1 MKKAAQVL
9 EGSHDFQ
16 AFRSSSCESKN
27 TKKTIFSIQ
36 WKKHFLHP
44 ADLISIFFEG
54 SGFLKQMIRIIVG
67 SLVEIGLEKQTTTL
81 FSEVLKNGNA
91 EFLKFTAPA
100 KGLFLEKILVDYPK
114 I

>member
-1 MKKAAQVL
+1 MNQKTLKKQFFL
-9 EGSHDFQ
+9 FNG
-16 AFRSSSCESKN
+16 K
-27 TKKTIFSIQ
+27 SI
-36 WKKHFLHP
+36 FLHP